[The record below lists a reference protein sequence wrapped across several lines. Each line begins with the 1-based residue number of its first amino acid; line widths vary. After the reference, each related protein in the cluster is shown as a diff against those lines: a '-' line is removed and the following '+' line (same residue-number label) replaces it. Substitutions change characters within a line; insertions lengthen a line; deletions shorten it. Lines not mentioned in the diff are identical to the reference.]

1 MANELT
7 ISATLKYKKGDRKVE
22 VGKSGIQL
30 DVTGTDFIQKTQTV
44 GTNVEDLDL
53 GDIGTPG
60 YMFVRNLNS
69 TNFVSI
75 RHGASGDNVVK
86 VRAGGV
92 ALFELASAD
101 PQAIADTA
109 AVEIEYTIIEA

>member
-7 ISATLKYKKGDRKVE
+7 ISASLKYQKGDRKLDVA
-22 VGKSGIQL
+22 KSGVQI

-44 GTNVEDLDL
+44 GTSVEDLDL

-60 YMFVRNLNS
+60 YMFVRNLDA

-86 VRAGGV
+86 VRSGGI
-92 ALFELASAD
+92 ALFELASND